1 MVAFGCSRV
10 AARSTSTCCCASRE
24 YQDLLLCL
32 QGGLQESKPIF
43 LYLLLR
49 ELLKVGLLEYH
60 RFLDR
65 IRGGLS

>member
-1 MVAFGCSRV
+1 MVGLRLLKGGLQEYQYLLLCLQGGLM
-10 AARSTSTCCCASRE
+10 E

-49 ELLKVGLLEYH
+49 ELLKVGPS
-60 RFLDR
+60 DC
-65 IRGGLS
+65 